1 MEKESALPKNIRQIG
16 DVRDE
21 EKVYIED
28 YVMTY
33 IRKKEAKEEELSLI
47 HI

>member
-21 EKVYIED
+21 EKVYIENKS
-28 YVMTY
+28 
-33 IRKKEAKEEELSLI
+33 IENKGFFSKILGWFK
-47 HI
+47 